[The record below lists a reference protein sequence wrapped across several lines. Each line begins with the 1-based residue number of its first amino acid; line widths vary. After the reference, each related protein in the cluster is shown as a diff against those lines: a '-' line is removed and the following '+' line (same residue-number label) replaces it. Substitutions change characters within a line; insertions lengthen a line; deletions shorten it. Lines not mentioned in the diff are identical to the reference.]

1 MKSYSMNL
9 AAILVK
15 PANCRRKN
23 TSRLPGVPLLFS
35 ILTLGMSVIATAVN
49 AANPSTLTPTVSI
62 ASPASGTTYTT
73 ANTVTITASATANSK
88 GGSIT
93 KVEFYD
99 GGVLKATDTTSP
111 YSYGWAL
118 TSANNGTHTWTAKA
132 YDSNGN
138 TAQSS
143 AVNLT
148 ANIPTTYTITTSS
161 SPSAGGT
168 TSGGGT
174 YNSGS
179 TVTVAG
185 FANSCY

>member
-111 YSYGWAL
+111 YTYGWAI
-118 TSANNGTHTWTAKA
+118 TSASNGTHAWTAKA

-138 TAQSS
+138 ITLSS
-143 AVNLT
+143 PVNLT
-148 ANIPTTYTITTSS
+148 VNIVVIASTYTITTSS
-161 SPSAGGT
+161 SPSTGGT
-168 TSGGGT
+168 TSG
-174 YNSGS
+174 
-179 TVTVAG
+179 AG
-185 FANSCY
+185 